1 MSFDLE
7 RLLKEPLNIWVCPPF
22 RSLLQYHDGVL
33 KLAEKNVKNEIRNT
47 YIDICITVELVLM
60 NHERILRFKVLCIRI
75 HCRDWT
81 WVV

>member
-7 RLLKEPLNIWVCPPF
+7 RLLKEPLNIGVCPSF

-33 KLAEKNVKNEIRNT
+33 KLAGKNVKNEKRNT
-47 YIDICITVELVLM
+47 YIDIRVTVELVLM
-60 NHERILRFKVLCIRI
+60 NYERSLRFKVLFVRI